1 MATGDEFK
9 THGITVDTPK
19 NILLGAGTI
28 HKGLKCT
35 SGTWNA
41 AESIMGATSGGN
53 TLTIA
58 NEVTDLEI
66 DGANVKVAGLAVKTG
81 ETATLE
87 INFAEV
93 SMDVMKAVTIGTEGS
108 DSAATGY
115 DVLEAKGRIESG
127 DYIENLGYVGTT
139 LEGTPVIV
147 IFPKALCTSGLELAG
162 EAKTNAVMTA
172 TFDCYQD
179 ISGDLN
185 KLGWKIYYPS
195 AQTLNLQTQSA
206 QAAKTASNK
215 E

>member
-1 MATGDEFK
+1 MATGEEFK
-9 THGITVDTPK
+9 THGITADTPK
-19 NILLGAGTI
+19 NIILGAGTI
-28 HKGLKCT
+28 HKGLTCT

-58 NEVTDLEI
+58 NEITDLEI

-93 SMDVMKAVTIGTEGS
+93 GMDVMQSVTLGQKGT
-108 DSAATGY
+108 DSNATGY
-115 DVLEAKGRIESG
+115 EVLESKGRIETG
-127 DYIENLGYVGTT
+127 DYVDNLGYVGKTI
-139 LEGTPVIV
+139 EGTPIIV

-162 EAKTNAVMTA
+162 EAKTNSVMTA
-172 TFDCYQD
+172 TFDCYQE
-179 ISGDLN
+179 IGGDLN

-195 AQTLNLQTQSA
+195 ASVLSTHDAGTEG
-206 QAAKTASNK
+206 AAATDI
-215 E
+215 